1 MAKKNNQLSTRAQCV
16 AIMRSYG
23 MPMATVKAI
32 MTVLVD
38 DSVRNGQDVKS
49 DRIYSLI
56 AETLHDVLGFGVK
69 RIMNFMHEFDHRIG
83 QIADGEREWG
93 EVMQSL
99 EEKTGIVVRSGDD
112 DRFAFEYMPKGER
125 SEG

>member
-1 MAKKNNQLSTRAQCV
+1 MAKNNNQLSTRAQCV
-16 AIMRSYG
+16 ALMRSYG

-69 RIMNFMHEFDHRIG
+69 RIMNFMHEFDSRIG
-83 QIADGEREWG
+83 AIADGEREWG

-112 DRFAFEYMPKGER
+112 DRFAFEYMPKGE
-125 SEG
+125 ENA